1 MIESMDHHYCPCFY
15 TKQWANKEGKLL
27 HYTMVYGKIV
37 SRYVTPTETG
47 FKTDLYA
54 KIDTPLQDKHT
65 IEIEYYKEIDNN
77 AAVALQKILK
87 EGLENLSTTE
97 KISWCRFIV
106 SMLTRHPTIVNNA
119 KAMEENVINRQIQL
133 FPTHQQAYYNIRF
146 KKEIEYFKK
155 NIAVETLANMATL
168 QSKYDI
174 DMCERYVDALLNI
187 SWKIIDFRKTSFKLL
202 TSDYP
207 VVLSPLQSNAKKY
220 DKISDLL
227 LSGDYLLS
235 FPLTPSLCFYASID
249 KNKIITHHNQ
259 LIKLQNN
266 VTVLKA
272 KNFVYASDKSQE
284 SFIRKRLLSRI
295 KKTTELSH

>member
-15 TKQWANKEGKLL
+15 TKQWTNTEGKLL
-27 HYTMVYGKIV
+27 HYTIVYGKII
-37 SRYVTPTETG
+37 SRHVTPTGTG
-47 FKTDLYA
+47 FETDLYA
-54 KIDTPLQDKHT
+54 KIGTSALEKHT
-65 IEIEYYKEIDNN
+65 IETEYYKEIDNN
-77 AAVALQKILK
+77 AAAVLQKIIK
-87 EGLENLSTTE
+87 EGLENLSITE
-97 KISWCRFIV
+97 EIAWCRFIV
-106 SMLTRHPTIVNNA
+106 SMLTRHPTVVNNA
-119 KAMEENVINRQIQL
+119 KNMEENVINRQIQL
-133 FPTHQQAYYNIRF
+133 FPTHQQAYYNIQF

-174 DMCERYVDALLNI
+174 GMCERYVDALLNM

-207 VVLSPLQSNAKKY
+207 VVLSPFHPNAKKY

-235 FPLTPSLCFYASID
+235 LPLTPSLCFYASTD
-249 KNKIITHHNQ
+249 KNKIITNHNQ

-284 SFIRKRLLSRI
+284 SFIRKRLFSRI
-295 KKTTELSH
+295 KEAAE